1 MRRFALLVLFAAAV
15 FAQQKQPLKLQA
27 PIQDKNFY
35 VLSGLERLPASAALT
50 AIAQKRAEAVKH
62 AVDTCKLEIECIA
75 AAFRWND
82 EQERQAAKAL
92 SALYKDSPP
101 VRAWVDGDLRDSGA
115 YVRFQNL
122 AGAELLARA
131 WLQSA
136 AGIDL
141 IIDTYATGKPGR
153 YPAIDSM
160 LYDPK
165 SNSWQRV
172 VQGYASL
179 LAEDP
184 GAPFFQPSL
193 RFALEVMNLNHRD
206 EAGRL
211 EPMESGE
218 NKGALE
224 QIKTTDWQRY
234 PYSAIVVPGAG
245 NDRPGVR
252 ISAFGKLRDDIAASR
267 FRQGKAPFIIVSG
280 GFVHPSQTEYAE
292 ALEMKHDLIARLG
305 IPATAIVVDPHA
317 RHTTTNMRNAA
328 RLLYRDGMPFEKKAL
343 VTSDAGQS
351 QYIEGDVFSKRCITE
366 LGYLPYKI
374 VSRTSPFDLEFLPQI
389 DSLQID
395 PSDPLDP

>member
-1 MRRFALLVLFAAAV
+1 MRRLALPILFAAAA

-35 VLSGLERLPASAALT
+35 VLSGLEHLPTSATLT
-50 AIAQKRAEAVKH
+50 AIAQKRSEAVKH
-62 AVDTCKLEIECIA
+62 AVDSWKLEIECIA
-75 AAFRWND
+75 SAFRWNS
-82 EQERQAAKAL
+82 EQQQQAAKAL
-92 SALYKDSPP
+92 SALYKDSQP
-101 VRAWVDGDLRDSGA
+101 VRAWVDGDLRASGA
-115 YVRFQNL
+115 YIRFNNL
-122 AGAELLARA
+122 PGAELLARA

-141 IIDTYATGKPGR
+141 MIDTYAAGKSGR
-153 YPAIDSM
+153 YPEIDSM

-184 GAPFFQPSL
+184 GALFFQPSL

-218 NKGALE
+218 NKAALE

-234 PYSAIVVPGAG
+234 PYSAIVVPGSG

-252 ISAFGKLRDDIAASR
+252 ISTFGKLRDGIAASR
-267 FRQGKAPFIIVSG
+267 FRQGKARSSSFPAGSSIL
-280 GFVHPSQTEYAE
+280 HKRNMQRPS
-292 ALEMKHDLIARLG
+292 K
-305 IPATAIVVDPHA
+305 
-317 RHTTTNMRNAA
+317 
-328 RLLYRDGMPFEKKAL
+328 
-343 VTSDAGQS
+343 
-351 QYIEGDVFSKRCITE
+351 
-366 LGYLPYKI
+366 
-374 VSRTSPFDLEFLPQI
+374 
-389 DSLQID
+389 
-395 PSDPLDP
+395 